1 MSDFDTPDDK
11 ALQQARKAFAARQV
25 SRELLDSED
34 DNSNAVSMSR
44 LYAYA
49 EGRISYPDPEIET
62 ALVASPSLRAANSR
76 LLTVGA
82 VYQFDLARAASDG
95 DFLPRRGE
103 GCAIRYEDSRA
114 DRDHVYLV
122 IEIEKTGAAPNQLV
136 LFDSADVCHRHD
148 LPAPRRGIVQ
158 LLVER
163 GSKVL
168 ELLRDPTT
176 RVLLR

>member
-1 MSDFDTPDDK
+1 MTDFYAPDGK
-11 ALQQARKAFAARQV
+11 KLEAVREAFVARQV
-25 SRELLDSED
+25 SRELSESED
-34 DNSNAVSMSR
+34 SGAEGVSMSR

-49 EGRISYPDPEIET
+49 EGRVAYPDPEIEA
-62 ALVASPSLRAANSR
+62 ALAASSSLRVANAR
-76 LLTVGA
+76 LLSSGA

-95 DFLPRRGE
+95 DLLPRKGE

-122 IEIEKTGAAPNQLV
+122 IEIERTGAAPNQLV
-136 LFDSADVCHRHD
+136 LFDSADVCHRLD

-163 GSKVL
+163 GSEVL
-168 ELLRDPTT
+168 ELLRDPAT
-176 RVLLR
+176 RVLLC